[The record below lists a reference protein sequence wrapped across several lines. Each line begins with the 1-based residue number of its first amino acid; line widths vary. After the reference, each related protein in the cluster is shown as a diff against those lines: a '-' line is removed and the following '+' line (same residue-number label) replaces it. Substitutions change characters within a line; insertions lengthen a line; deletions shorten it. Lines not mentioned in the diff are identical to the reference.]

1 MDNNLKICHIISSDF
16 SHWVFEEFNDV
27 SSILSPHIFFL
38 QGFFFEV
45 LKLLIDLKTRCD
57 QGGVKKQSIASG
69 DEPIGLE

>member
-1 MDNNLKICHIISSDF
+1 MDNNLKICHIISPDF

-38 QGFFFEV
+38 QGFLEV
-45 LKLLIDLKTRCD
+45 LEL
-57 QGGVKKQSIASG
+57 VKKQSVASG